1 MLRQRGSVRRVVAGF
16 RFATFA
22 LPFAIGSAGCGGGAA
37 LLHPAHA
44 LPTSAVRMGAGVQ
57 GNFVLG
63 DADQRIEAARAA
75 IASDSAIEASEQQS
89 YAEGAIAHVL
99 FAPGLAPW
107 VGARAGVGHDTE
119 AGLTYTGRSARID
132 ARHAFEGKELAL
144 SAGLGASALL
154 SRRGSSPDNDPTAR
168 DQAVPGIDTSGL
180 SGWGFDAPVIAGW
193 RSSAELIQVW
203 FGLRGGHERVMGDV
217 LLRIEPSA
225 TTEETAELDVSRWY
239 GGALCGV
246 MVAIDP
252 LWVAI
257 ELDASIGRGQGTL
270 ARPIAGGK
278 SDVELTGV
286 SLSPA
291 GAIGGTF

>member
-1 MLRQRGSVRRVVAGF
+1 VVA
-16 RFATFA
+16 RLRPATIAA
-22 LPFAIGSAGCGGGAA
+22 LFGGLISAGCGGGAA

-63 DADQRIEAARAA
+63 GADDRIDAARAA
-75 IASDSAIEASEQQS
+75 VANDGAVDSGEQQA

-107 VGARAGVGHDTE
+107 VGARAGIGHDTE

-132 ARHAFEGKELAL
+132 ARHAFEGKKLAL
-144 SAGLGASALL
+144 SAGVGASALL
-154 SRRGSSPDNDPTAR
+154 SRRGSSPDNDPSAR
-168 DQAVPGIDTSGL
+168 DQAVPGIDASGV
-180 SGWGFDAPVIAGW
+180 SGWGFDAPVIVGW
-193 RSSAELIQVW
+193 RSTAELIQLW
-203 FGLRGGHERVMGDV
+203 LGLRGGHERLMGDV
-217 LLRIEPSA
+217 FLRVDPSA
-225 TTEETAELDVSRWY
+225 TAEETAELDVSRWY

-252 LWVAI
+252 VWVAV
-257 ELDASIGRGQGTL
+257 ELGVSVGRGQGTL
-270 ARPIAGGK
+270 TRPAPAGK